1 MSQHCTGLFWLGML
15 GLCLSLT
22 LAGCR
27 RDSSLSSDSSSSL
40 PESLPPQ
47 AAEYP
52 VEVFG
57 VEAKSQ
63 PVRVVSLSPAVTEL
77 LCAFGYGDRLF
88 GVSDACDYPEMV
100 FGLPQCGTSLLPN
113 LKQIEEISPDYL
125 ITETPLQQN
134 DYWDLMNL
142 DIEIVEI
149 NAPQDFAEVL
159 NLYRDICILMD
170 GASTGTETG
179 KMLADLYSQQI
190 SVLQE
195 KVSED
200 PLGDT
205 LSTVFVIDPSGVV
218 ATGGSLYH
226 EILSILGLVNLA
238 EFGDIS
244 GKQPDLVLFGD
255 RISKEDIQQSSD
267 FGNWEAVQKDKMFK
281 VPLAPLERASPRMF
295 DMLEQLAKQIYT
307 ASWDT
312 LE

>member
-1 MSQHCTGLFWLGML
+1 MESKQNP
-15 GLCLSLT
+15 
-22 LAGCR
+22 
-27 RDSSLSSDSSSSL
+27 SLSGW
-40 PESLPPQ
+40 
-47 AAEYP
+47 YP
-52 VEVFG
+52 F
-57 VEAKSQ
+57 
-63 PVRVVSLSPAVTEL
+63 PPAVTEL